1 MTLIIPLL
9 AILLLYAV
17 SLLREIMSVAFPG
30 SVTLHVAPHVRPHPQ
45 FLPLMNAGSTALR
58 ALGFA
63 PLLSAEIRVTP
74 AYFITAKPARYYIS
88 ADRLTLAVLL
98 PALEPESAA
107 TTQVNLYS
115 RTADGI
121 ILATTNNP
129 ANTAFDSPERSWG
142 TAFPDIGTQYL
153 AHQNFLIAQDIAAWP
168 DDPAAVFKLMQA
180 HESSEIDRLYTTA
193 RLRRQ
198 ADGSGRLTLPAA
210 LHLIKHLLRHP
221 VPPPDARAVPSER
234 LALLREIRRARRAY
248 GSLPNRAAWGLFLI
262 PAVLFLLGGALLWT
276 PLDAAL
282 LLVVIALHEG
292 GHWLAM
298 RLCGYRHVHIVF
310 LPFIGGITVGEE
322 QHAAAHR
329 RAWIALFGPL
339 PGLVLAAILSLGG
352 VAALHPALT
361 LFTTQLL
368 LINLFNLLPVLP
380 LDGGRILQALL
391 PRSGIW
397 VTLVFCVLS
406 TLMLLALA
414 WLLHDYFLVVIACFP
429 ALQIKTLLHE
439 YRLQRQWQ
447 ALPPPQNAWQE
458 TTRVI
463 RLIQRNSNK
472 MLTPAALLNQADAL
486 LNRNQGRP
494 ASPAVTLCILTCWLG
509 CFAALLLPPL
519 PDILRGLAVLLQL
532 RTGIGIGL

>member
-142 TAFPDIGTQYL
+142 TACPDIGTQYL

-193 RLRRQ
+193 RLRWQ

-210 LHLIKHLLRHP
+210 LHRIKHLLRHP

-262 PAVLFLLGGALLWT
+262 PAVLFFLGGALLWT

-329 RAWIALFGPL
+329 RAWIALLGPL
-339 PGLVLAAILSLGG
+339 PGLVLAAVLSLGG

-397 VTLVFCVLS
+397 VSLVFCVLS

-458 TTRVI
+458 TT
-463 RLIQRNSNK
+463 
-472 MLTPAALLNQADAL
+472 PAAPLNQADAL

-494 ASPAVTLCILTCWLG
+494 APPAATLRILTCWLG